1 MKTIFDTLNLPR
13 FRECPAL
20 FLGKKDLSILKAWID
35 GYMDACDDAEE
46 EKRIETPNGLPIS
59 LLRDYIACMEQT
71 ESTGGIDHILRKAAD
86 GQEDAAWQ
94 KFFAHLDA
102 FEALREQN
110 VQTIQ
115 ITESMA
121 RYAEENKPVYTTNA
135 EGKWEPFPFRGLV
148 FRKTM
153 LNGELCRITQ
163 ERPGESQERP
173 FFGDVY
179 VMRQKDIDEQ
189 LERYFGEVNWET
201 EGKRDV

>member
-13 FRECPAL
+13 FRERPGL
-20 FLGKKDLSILKAWID
+20 FLGKKDLSILNAWID
-35 GYMDACDDAEE
+35 GYMDACDDAGE
-46 EKRIETPNGLPIS
+46 EKRIETPNGVPIW
-59 LLRDYIACMEQT
+59 LLRDYIACMEHSK
-71 ESTGGIDHILRKAAD
+71 STGGIDHILLKAAD

-94 KFFAHLDA
+94 KFFAYLDA

-110 VQTIQ
+110 VQTMK
-115 ITESMA
+115 ITASAA
-121 RYAEENKPVYTTNA
+121 RHAEEKGLLFRLNA
-135 EGKWEPFPFRGLV
+135 EGKCEPYPFRGLV
-148 FRKTM
+148 FRKAM

-163 ERPGESQERP
+163 ERPGEGQERP

-179 VMRQKDIDEQ
+179 VMRQIDVDEQ